1 MIQPEILAV
10 FFFVK
15 MVNWHIGRDKENLV
29 FTKKG
34 RKIMKKSK
42 NYMRNFT
49 GHRQNI
55 KKQKATID
63 ARNDSFSERHKT
75 LIYRTPTHGKIVSH
89 KSTSSSIAD
98 RQCIKNFPYAS
109 DNPQVNWNNFCSQ
122 SSDAKSLL
130 FDDKNCRNTVSLN
143 LEKKCREKMITE
155 AQARVKML
163 QSSIKS
169 LDKIVINQNE
179 LALEVEKLK
188 SYKLS
193 YWPILRNGVLTSR
206 MDKYDDY
213 TVFSILNMGDKS
225 YDIELESFADFR
237 GLKEPF
243 YAFNT
248 KITVYPNVTE
258 PNMLPDFEI
267 REFDLPCGI
276 APDKN
281 DKTKF
286 HKVTEE
292 TRREDEYNYLYSFRI
307 LMTVFGLTNHFS
319 LHTKTKITDSKNFKK
334 KATSELQSPSFSS
347 DETTA
352 TKKNFAQRAITLNG
366 IKIISLTDECQ
377 MDIISRPH
385 RKLTESWTVRGHYRH
400 YASGKVVY
408 VKPYTKG
415 TGKKTAKT
423 YKFASNI

>member
-1 MIQPEILAV
+1 
-10 FFFVK
+10 
-15 MVNWHIGRDKENLV
+15 
-29 FTKKG
+29 
-34 RKIMKKSK
+34 
-42 NYMRNFT
+42 
-49 GHRQNI
+49 
-55 KKQKATID
+55 
-63 ARNDSFSERHKT
+63 
-75 LIYRTPTHGKIVSH
+75 
-89 KSTSSSIAD
+89 
-98 RQCIKNFPYAS
+98 
-109 DNPQVNWNNFCSQ
+109 
-122 SSDAKSLL
+122 
-130 FDDKNCRNTVSLN
+130 
-143 LEKKCREKMITE
+143 
-155 AQARVKML
+155 
-163 QSSIKS
+163 
-169 LDKIVINQNE
+169 
-179 LALEVEKLK
+179 
-188 SYKLS
+188 
-193 YWPILRNGVLTSR
+193 
-206 MDKYDDY
+206 
-213 TVFSILNMGDKS
+213 
-225 YDIELESFADFR
+225 
-237 GLKEPF
+237 
-243 YAFNT
+243 
-248 KITVYPNVTE
+248 
-258 PNMLPDFEI
+258 MLPDFEI

-292 TRREDEYNYLYSFRI
+292 TRREDEYNYLYS
-307 LMTVFGLTNHFS
+307 FS